1 MNAASEGPFGILLDI
16 DGVLYVG
23 DEPIAGA
30 HEALSQLR
38 GQSAERWHASS
49 GS

>member
-1 MNAASEGPFGILLDI
+1 MSAATDPIGVLLDI

-30 HEALSQLR
+30 HEALAAR
-38 GQSAERWHASS
+38 GGRASDRAWLS
-49 GS
+49 DVVG